1 MLARRMSPLGQ
12 IRRPSS
18 YSLDI
23 QNTIMPLSKLNIRGA
38 AAITTAGG
46 QVVFPVKDT
55 HTLIQAA
62 GYLKHVRGRQN
73 SELVFFRG
81 ESKLY
86 PTLPPTAFRG
96 ITTKRAESS
105 AVQRIN
111 KAITHFSRPLA
122 ATEPYAHEAL
132 LQHYGLKT
140 TWIDLVDNIWIAL
153 WFACHHARSAGPCG
167 EYLHFER
174 RIPRT
179 DATGKAY
186 ILLVGADAVVPES
199 ARPGL
204 YVGRNT
210 ELIDLRIAAPSVFL
224 RPHAQHGLLMRMRG
238 NHTQRPTD
246 YSQQIR
252 GVLVIDL
259 SDALEW
265 LGNSTALSTHSLF
278 PPPAYDNG
286 YSTLLQAS
294 FLGAKNI
301 GCIQHIGA

>member
-1 MLARRMSPLGQ
+1 
-12 IRRPSS
+12 
-18 YSLDI
+18 
-23 QNTIMPLSKLNIRGA
+23 MPLSKLNIRGA
-38 AAITTAGG
+38 SATTTPGG

-62 GYLKHVRGRQN
+62 GYLKHVYGKN
-73 SELVFFRG
+73 KSELIFFRG
-81 ESKLY
+81 ESKIY

-96 ITTKRAESS
+96 IRTKRAESS

-111 KAITHFSRPLA
+111 TAISHFSRPLA
-122 ATEPYAHEAL
+122 ATAPYAHEAL

-140 TWIDLVDNIWIAL
+140 TWVDLVDNIWVAL
-153 WFACHHARSAGPCG
+153 WFACHQARAAGPCG
-167 EYLHFER
+167 EYLNFER

-186 ILLVGADAVVPES
+186 ILLVGADAAAPDP

-204 YVGRNT
+204 YIGPNT
-210 ELIDLRIAAPSVFL
+210 ELIDLRIAAPSVFV
-224 RPHAQHGLLMRMRG
+224 RPHAQHGLLMRMKG
-238 NHTQRPTD
+238 NHTQRPLD
-246 YSQQIR
+246 YSTQVR
-252 GVLVIDL
+252 GILEIDL
-259 SDALEW
+259 ANALEW

-294 FLGAKNI
+294 FPGKKSV

>member
-1 MLARRMSPLGQ
+1 LRGHTKTPRDHPPL
-12 IRRPSS
+12 IRN
-18 YSLDI
+18 I
-23 QNTIMPLSKLNIRGA
+23 TMPLSKLNIRGA
-38 AAITTAGG
+38 AATTTPGG

-62 GYLKHVRGRQN
+62 GYLKHVHGKKK

-81 ESKLY
+81 ESKIY

-96 ITTKRAESS
+96 MATKRAESS

-111 KAITHFSRPLA
+111 SAIAHFSRPLA
-122 ATEPYAHEAL
+122 ATASYAHEAL

-140 TWIDLVDNIWIAL
+140 TWIDLVDNIWVAL
-153 WFACHHARSAGPCG
+153 WFACHQARAVGPCG

-179 DATGKAY
+179 DATGKVY
-186 ILLVGADAVVPES
+186 ILLVGADAAAPDP

-204 YVGRNT
+204 YIGPNT
-210 ELIDLRIAAPSVFL
+210 ELIDLRIAAPSVFV
-224 RPHAQHGLLMRMRG
+224 RPHAQHGMLMRMKG
-238 NHTQRPTD
+238 NHTQRPHD
-246 YSQQIR
+246 YASQTR
-252 GVLVIDL
+252 GILEIDL

-294 FLGAKNI
+294 FTGAKNV
-301 GCIQHIGA
+301 GCILHIGA

>member
-1 MLARRMSPLGQ
+1 
-12 IRRPSS
+12 
-18 YSLDI
+18 
-23 QNTIMPLSKLNIRGA
+23 MPLSKLNIRGA
-38 AAITTAGG
+38 AAIATAGG
-46 QVVFPVKDT
+46 QVLFPVKDT

-62 GYLKHVRGRQN
+62 GYLKHVRGRRN

-81 ESKLY
+81 ESKIY

-96 ITTKRAESS
+96 IRTKRAESG

-111 KAITHFSRPLA
+111 KAIAHFSRPLT
-122 ATEPYAHEAL
+122 ATALYAHEAL

-140 TWIDLVDNIWIAL
+140 TWIDLVDNIWVAL
-153 WFACHHARSAGPCG
+153 WFACHQACSAGPCG
-167 EYLHFER
+167 EYLHFEQ

-186 ILLVGADAVVPES
+186 ILLVGVDAVAPDS

-204 YVGRNT
+204 YVGPNT
-210 ELIDLRIAAPSVFL
+210 ELIDLRIAAPSVFV
-224 RPHAQHGLLMRMRG
+224 RPHAQHGLLMRMKG
-238 NHTQRPTD
+238 NHTQRPLD
-246 YSQQIR
+246 YSPQVR
-252 GVLVIDL
+252 GVLEIDL

-278 PPPAYDNG
+278 PPPTYDNG

-294 FLGAKNI
+294 FSGEKNI

>member
-1 MLARRMSPLGQ
+1 
-12 IRRPSS
+12 
-18 YSLDI
+18 
-23 QNTIMPLSKLNIRGA
+23 MPLKKLNIRGA

-62 GYLKHVRGRQN
+62 GYLKHVRGQQN

-81 ESKLY
+81 ESKIY

-96 ITTKRAESS
+96 ITTKRGQSS

-122 ATEPYAHEAL
+122 ATESYAHEAL

-140 TWIDLVDNIWIAL
+140 TWIDLVDNIWVAL
-153 WFACHHARSAGPCG
+153 WFACHQARSAGPCG

-174 RIPRT
+174 RVPRT
-179 DATGKAY
+179 DVTGKAY
-186 ILLVGADAVVPES
+186 VLLVGADAVAPDP
-199 ARPGL
+199 AKPGL

-210 ELIDLRIAAPSVFL
+210 ELIDLRVAAPSVFV
-224 RPHAQHGLLMRMRG
+224 RPHAQHGLLMRMKG
-238 NHTQRPTD
+238 NQTQRPTD
-246 YSQQIR
+246 YSPQIR
-252 GVLVIDL
+252 GVLEIDL

-265 LGNSTALSTHSLF
+265 LGNSIALSTHSLF

-286 YSTLLQAS
+286 YSTLLQAY
-294 FLGAKNI
+294 FPGEKNV